1 MCALFALFARLQQ
14 GDSYVY
20 QEETYAKEDK
30 EWEEQDREADMAS
43 SCNWVTTRELQQ
55 CQDTWSI

>member
-1 MCALFALFARLQQ
+1 MGGGAAERNAMCALFALFARLQQ

-43 SCNWVTTRELQQ
+43 SCN
-55 CQDTWSI
+55 

>member
-1 MCALFALFARLQQ
+1 MLPWGGAAERNAMCALFALFARLQQ

-20 QEETYAKEDK
+20 QEEIYAKEDK

-43 SCNWVTTRELQQ
+43 SCN
-55 CQDTWSI
+55 